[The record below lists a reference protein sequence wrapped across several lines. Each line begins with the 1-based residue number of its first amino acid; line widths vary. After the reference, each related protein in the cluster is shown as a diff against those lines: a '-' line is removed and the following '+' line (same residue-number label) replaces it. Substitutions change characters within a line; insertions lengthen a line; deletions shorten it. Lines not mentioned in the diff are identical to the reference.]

1 MKIEL
6 WGVRGSLPTPLT
18 NNEYQQRLRAIIKN
32 AIESDLPYSSIDEI
46 IAKLPPSLST
56 VYGGNTTCVTVTS
69 QKGNLVI
76 LDAGTGLRPLG
87 DQLIQ
92 GDAGSGKLSAN
103 FFFTHT
109 HWDHIQGLPF
119 FKPLYIPGNH
129 FIFNSPIKNLH
140 DRLDYQQKFN
150 FFPREFDDTD
160 SIKEFNQL
168 KASQEYSIDD
178 SLTVDFIPL
187 RHPGGSFA
195 YRFREGNRTF
205 IFSTDVEF
213 RGNAVE
219 SFTTDHN
226 DFFYNADLLILDSQ
240 YTLDEAF
247 AKFDWGHT
255 SYSMAVNCGIAWGIK
270 KLVLTHHEPSYS
282 DEKLASIYNEA
293 CDHMSAS
300 SKAAEIDV
308 PDLFLAT
315 EGMVFDL

>member
-18 NNEYQQRLRAIIKN
+18 NNEYQLRVRSIIETALTNSSSKTSIDDIIKL
-32 AIESDLPYSSIDEI
+32 LPSHV
-46 IAKLPPSLST
+46 ST
-56 VYGGNTTCVTVTS
+56 LYGGNTTCVTVKS
-69 QKGNLVI
+69 RKGNLAI

-87 DQLIQ
+87 DQLITEE
-92 GDAGSGKLSAN
+92 AGEGKLTAN

-119 FKPLYIPGNH
+119 FKPLYIKGNK
-129 FIFNSPIKNLH
+129 FIFNSPIRDLH
-140 DRLDYQQKFN
+140 ERLNYQQKFK

-160 SIKEFNQL
+160 SVKEFNQL
-168 KASQEYSIDD
+168 KLNESFTIDD
-178 SLTVDFIPL
+178 SLIVDFIPL

-195 YRFREGNRTF
+195 YRFREGEKSF

-219 SFTTDHN
+219 SFTSDHG
-226 DFFYNADLLILDSQ
+226 DFFCSADLLILDSQ

-255 SYSMAVNCGIAWGIK
+255 SYSMAVNCGINWKVK

-282 DEKLASIYNEA
+282 DEKLSSIYSDAQE
-293 CDHMSAS
+293 HMNASA
-300 SKAAEIDV
+300 KAAQIEV
-308 PDLFLAT
+308 PELFLAT
-315 EGMVFDL
+315 EGMVFDI

>member
-18 NNEYQQRLRAIIKN
+18 NNEYQLRVRSIIEATLKN
-32 AIESDLPYSSIDEI
+32 GSSDATIDDI
-46 IAKLPPSLST
+46 IGLLPPHVST
-56 VYGGNTTCVTVTS
+56 LYGGNTTCVTVTS
-69 QKGNLVI
+69 KKGNLVI
-76 LDAGTGLRPLG
+76 LDAGTGLLPLG
-87 DQLIQ
+87 DKLITRE
-92 GDAGSGKLSAN
+92 AGEGRLTAN

-119 FKPLYIPGNH
+119 FKPLYIKGNR
-129 FIFNSPIKNLH
+129 FIFNSPIKDLQE
-140 DRLDYQQKFN
+140 RLNYQQKFK

-168 KASQEYSIDD
+168 KANESYKVDD
-178 SLTVDFIPL
+178 SLIVDFIPL

-195 YRFREGNRTF
+195 YRFREGEKNF

-219 SFTTDHN
+219 SFTPDHG
-226 DFFYNADLLILDSQ
+226 DFFCAADLLILDSQ

-255 SYSMAVNCGIAWGIK
+255 SYSMAVNCGINWKVK

-282 DEKLASIYNEA
+282 DEKLASIYHDAKE
-293 CDHMSAS
+293 HMDASA
-300 SKAAEIDV
+300 KAAQIEV
-308 PDLFLAT
+308 PELFLAT
-315 EGMVFDL
+315 EGMVFDI